1 MRYILDTCAL
11 IRLLDS
17 PEKISST
24 AISAMESDNSA
35 TMGVAS
41 ISLWEVARKESL
53 GNLELSM
60 SADDWLKEITSNS
73 ALAVLHLSDRVA
85 WESCHLPGEFHR
97 DPADRIIVATA
108 RILEVILVTAD
119 RRILQYPH
127 VETLK
132 A

>member
-1 MRYILDTCAL
+1 MKYLLDTCAL

-17 PEKISST
+17 PEKISVP
-24 AISAMESDNSA
+24 AISAMKSDNSA

-53 GNLELSM
+53 GNLELAM
-60 SADDWLKEITSNS
+60 PANEWLREIAANE
-73 ALAVLHLSDRVA
+73 ALSVLSLSDRIA

-108 RILEVILVTAD
+108 RIMKVTLVTSD

-127 VETLK
+127 IKTLK

>member
-1 MRYILDTCAL
+1 MKYLLDTCAL

-17 PEKISST
+17 PEKISVP
-24 AISAMESDNSA
+24 AISAMKSDNSA

-53 GNLELSM
+53 GNLEL
-60 SADDWLKEITSNS
+60 AIPANEWLREIAANE
-73 ALAVLHLSDRVA
+73 ALSVLSLSDRIA

-108 RILEVILVTAD
+108 RIMKVTLVTSD

-127 VETLK
+127 IKTLK

>member
-1 MRYILDTCAL
+1 MRYILDTCVL

-17 PEKISST
+17 PEKISAT
-24 AISAMESDNSA
+24 AISAMNDDNST

-53 GNLELSM
+53 GNLILSIP
-60 SADDWLKEITSNS
+60 ANDWLKEITSNS
-73 ALAVLHLSDRVA
+73 ALSVLHISDQIA
-85 WESCHLPGEFHR
+85 WDSCHLPDEFHR

-108 RILEVILVTAD
+108 RILKVTLVTSD

-127 VETLK
+127 VETLR

>member
-1 MRYILDTCAL
+1 MKL
-11 IRLLDS
+11 
-17 PEKISST
+17 
-24 AISAMESDNSA
+24 DNSA

-53 GNLELSM
+53 GNLELSIP
-60 SADDWLKEITSNS
+60 ANDWLSGIAKNE
-73 ALAVLHLSDRVA
+73 ALSVLSLSDRIA
-85 WESCHLPGEFHR
+85 WESCHLPDEFHR

-108 RILEVILVTAD
+108 RIFEVTLITMD

-127 VETLK
+127 VKTLK

>member
-1 MRYILDTCAL
+1 MKYLLDTCVL

-17 PEKISST
+17 PEKVSST
-24 AISAMESDNSA
+24 AISAMEKDGSS

-53 GNLELSM
+53 GKLELSM
-60 SADDWLKEITSNS
+60 PSKEWLREIATNE
-73 ALAVLHLSDRVA
+73 ALSVLSMSDRVA
-85 WESCHLPGEFHR
+85 WESCHLPDEFHR

-108 RILEVILVTAD
+108 RIFELTLITMD

-127 VETLK
+127 VKTLK